1 MDRNNGE
8 IERANTQSTAEN
20 PMHTEPEKHN
30 CKLVCEMEEKII
42 NTIQLK
48 VKTIEEKAACN
59 ANVYQKIYCRDLSG
73 TEITVMNWNME
84 RRLPLDLSEYPF
96 VAEMDI
102 YPESSDDG
110 TAYYKLCKCTVLPEE
125 NLDLFEPENHVDPNK
140 SVKYIKCILSKLP
153 PFLKRFVALTLNEV
167 IDKFAVYPLT
177 SNKAFS
183 RRCGIIEATCRLV
196 VLAEKTAPIFHLDVD
211 LMRAAAMLYYVGY
224 TDTMNRGYA
233 LTKEAL
239 LGENAGSDQL
249 SRTYYKMSG
258 DEEDSKLID
267 QEMYLVLRNIISY
280 QRVCPYTAET
290 EYINTDRCMLYT
302 KEAAVMRCLHEMLME
317 TDYLDENMKATPAGT
332 IANLPI
338 GGKVYKTPVFLPV
351 KDSENEE
358 KDEKKTT

>member
-290 EYINTDRCMLYT
+290 E
-302 KEAAVMRCLHEMLME
+302 
-317 TDYLDENMKATPAGT
+317 
-332 IANLPI
+332 
-338 GGKVYKTPVFLPV
+338 
-351 KDSENEE
+351 
-358 KDEKKTT
+358 